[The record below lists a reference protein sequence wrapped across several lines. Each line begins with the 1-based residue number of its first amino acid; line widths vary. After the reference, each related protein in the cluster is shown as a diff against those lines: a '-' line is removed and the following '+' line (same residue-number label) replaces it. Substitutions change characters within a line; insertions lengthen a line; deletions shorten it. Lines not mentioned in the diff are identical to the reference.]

1 MYIFFKFL
9 IIFLYLELGIL
20 LFSFAIELY
29 RIIAYN
35 YAIHNNS
42 SNMFKRRVLKE
53 ITSISKNNTNEFFD
67 FNFFLIFLFFFFKCI

>member
-29 RIIAYN
+29 RIIAFN
-35 YAIHNNS
+35 YAINNNN
-42 SNMFKRRVLKE
+42 SNMFRRRVL
-53 ITSISKNNTNEFFD
+53 
-67 FNFFLIFLFFFFKCI
+67 